1 MFLSERKR
9 AGIASGDEEL
19 EEDVKR
25 GDSGIHDA
33 ITNRLKREELE
44 ESGKFQQSIASN
56 FSKEYVPD
64 LVETR

>member
-1 MFLSERKR
+1 MLSERKR
-9 AGIASGDEEL
+9 AGITSGDEDL
-19 EEDVKR
+19 EDDANK

-64 LVETR
+64 LVDIR